1 VTHIELR
8 GRRAGAVATAL
19 LAALATAVLPV
30 RESAAQP
37 VDEVV
42 DLELVLAVDVSWSM
56 DYDEQVL
63 QRAGYVAAFRHPE
76 VIAAIES
83 GDWGRI
89 AVTYM
94 EWAGAQ
100 SQQVKVPWRL
110 IDGAAAAHA
119 LADEL
124 ATTTISRMRRTSI
137 SGALDH
143 SAGLFEGNGFEGMR
157 QTVDVSG
164 DGPNNM
170 GRMVTRARDELLAAG
185 VTINGL
191 PIMIKGNNPGGYF
204 NLRELDIYYE
214 DCVIGGFGAFMIT
227 VDDPAQFAE
236 AIRRKLVLEIAAAAP
251 VAVPAQVQSSA
262 PRIDCLIGE
271 RQWQQWQ
278 GNRWQ

>member
-1 VTHIELR
+1 MNHTGLR
-8 GRRAGAVATAL
+8 GVRSAIVATLLAVATAP
-19 LAALATAVLPV
+19 LPV
-30 RESAAQP
+30 RDGAAQP
-37 VDEVV
+37 LDEVV

-89 AVTYM
+89 AVTYL
-94 EWAGAQ
+94 EWAGTL
-100 SQQVKVPWRL
+100 SQQVKVPWRM
-110 IDGAAAAHA
+110 IDGADTSQAF
-119 LADEL
+119 ADEL
-124 ATTTISRMRRTSI
+124 ANTTISRMRRTSI
-137 SGALDH
+137 SGALDF
-143 SAGLFEGNGFEGMR
+143 AGTLFANNGFEGMR
-157 QTVDVSG
+157 RTVDVSG

-170 GRMVTRARDELLAAG
+170 GRMVTRARDELLAAS

-191 PIMIKGNNPGGYF
+191 PIMIKGSNPGGYF
-204 NLRELDIYYE
+204 NLRDLDIYYE

-236 AIRRKLVLEIAAAAP
+236 AIRRKLVLEIASDTPLAI
-251 VAVPAQVQSSA
+251 PAQARSSA
-262 PRIDCLIGE
+262 PRIDCLVGE
-271 RQWQQWQ
+271 RQWQDWQ